1 MIPSSEPGSP
11 LEDDRYARLRLIPWW
26 SQEILRKA
34 TVAVVGVGAVG
45 NEVVKNL
52 ALMGIGRL
60 ILLDKDTIEL
70 TNLTR
75 SVLFRREDVG
85 QPKTVVAAR
94 RAREL
99 DPSVETIAL
108 TGDLADLGVAALAG
122 ADVIIGCVDSLYGR
136 ILLNRYAAWL
146 GVPWINGGLG
156 DATDVF
162 KGIVAV
168 FHPPEGPC
176 FECGLRPGQAEQE
189 LTARLSRGGCGETER
204 KAQEARSVPSTPTMA
219 SIIGALQ
226 VQEALKILHAG
237 LHPDDPDQV
246 WPEPALGAFVAYET
260 CDHTVNRFQR
270 KVRQDCPNHVPGGLR
285 QVEGFD
291 RDRPLGDLWAIADL
305 EPDTWIGLARGTW
318 IEPWTCEACDHAT
331 IDWCWSPGPEVTCPA
346 CGTSPRPPGSSWA
359 VGPDHPVT
367 VRSLAELGVP
377 GGLPL
382 RQLTEPEIT
391 LWWPTIAQE
400 AARG

>member
-1 MIPSSEPGSP
+1 MNPRPEP
-11 LEDDRYARLRLIPWW
+11 EAFADDDRYARLRLIPWW
-26 SQEILRKA
+26 SHEMLRNA

-52 ALMGIGRL
+52 ALMGVGRL
-60 ILLDKDTIEL
+60 VLVDKDTIEL

-85 QPKTVVAAR
+85 QPKTAVAAR

-99 DPSVETIAL
+99 DPSVEAIAL

-156 DATDVF
+156 DATDIF
-162 KGIVAV
+162 KGILAV
-168 FHPPEGPC
+168 FHPPDGPC

-189 LTARLSRGGCGETER
+189 LSARLSRGGCGETER
-204 KAQEARSVPSTPTMA
+204 QAREALSVPSTPTMA

-237 LHPDDPDQV
+237 LRPDDPGQV

-270 KVRQDCPNHVPGGLR
+270 KVRPDCPNHVPGLMR
-285 QVEGFD
+285 QVEGFH
-291 RDRPLGDLWAIADL
+291 RNRPLRDLWAIATL
-305 EPDTWIGLARGTW
+305 AADTWIGLARGTW
-318 IEPWTCEACDHAT
+318 IEPWTCEACDQVTSA
-331 IDWCWSPGPEVTCPA
+331 WRWSDTPEVTCPA
-346 CGTSPRPPGSSWA
+346 CRTSPRPPASNWA
-359 VGPDHPVT
+359 VGPDHPVAAH
-367 VRSLAELGVP
+367 SLFELGVP

-382 RQLTEPEIT
+382 RQLTDPEIM
-391 LWWPTIAQE
+391 LWWPTLAEE
-400 AARG
+400 AAHG